1 MVLVLHELFN
11 LLLTALKLLLDLLI
25 PLFDGIVEITLSR
38 TIVFKGFLSILLG
51 LFPLVEFLLV
61 VVSHGGCSL
70 I

>member
-11 LLLTALKLLLDLLI
+11 LLLNALKLLLDLLI
-25 PLFDGIVEITLSR
+25 PLLDGIVEITLSR